1 MQGECDAAP
10 PENPEPPS
18 PTRDSP
24 AGQGGGGGGA
34 GSDDDLCLDVSG
46 ENLEYP
52 LLSPALNGSAVKDL
66 YLYKNEFS
74 LLPKW
79 VGELRRLKTLKFF
92 ANEVNLF
99 PSELGSLV
107 GLECLQVKISPPGLN
122 GLALHKLEGLKE
134 LELSKALRRPSV
146 FPLLSEI
153 AQLKCLTKLSVC
165 HFSIRCLPP
174 EIACLNKLEYLDLSF
189 NKMKSLPNE
198 ISYLNSLTSLKV
210 ANNKLVEL
218 PSGLSS
224 LRQLGVLDLSNNRLT
239 SIGPLELDSM
249 QSLRSLNLQHNKLLS
264 FQIPSWI
271 SCDIDGKELPNDDC
285 TNSLAEM
292 EVYESTPDD
301 ERTIAC
307 SSSCHTSASSL
318 AGSASNARCF
328 SAWKSS
334 KRWKRRNYLQ
344 QKARLERLNSSRKGK
359 GEKYPEELTK
369 KGDEMCKL
377 SNDDA
382 SRDAAS
388 EITCEDGGDN
398 ALISG
403 EIGSENVLSSVG
415 EDGISSNSELKVEND
430 SNVAFDSASRQ
441 QDVTVM
447 SNASTDEQDAES
459 LVGKHEVSIK
469 CKRNCDQHLDNPK
482 PWKCRRPADESL
494 DLSRQYCDFSFCG
507 VEDYLPDG
515 FYDAGRDQP
524 FMPLS
529 SYERN
534 LPIDSREVIL
544 VDRDRDEVLDAV
556 TLSAQGL
563 VSRFKRLNSLTKD
576 QELEDCTLQI
586 SSLLA
591 LFVSD
596 HFGGCDR
603 TAIIERTRKAVS
615 GSNYRKPFVC
625 TCLTGNRDYVDSSV
639 DQMLNNQDIILS
651 DLCEKSLQSMKA
663 RQSSVIIPIGSL
675 KFGVCRHRAIL
686 MKYLCDRMVPPVPC
700 ELVRGYLDFSPH
712 AWNIILVKKGD
723 LWVRMVVD
731 ACRPL
736 DIREETDPEYAC
748 RYIPLRRFRDSL
760 SMEAISKSGCV
771 LPSLSTS
778 DEIYRGAS
786 TSIVHCT
793 NTSANVVAKVRS
805 LEVCGNSVEEIR
817 TFEYSCLGEVRILS
831 ALQHACIVE
840 MYGHQI
846 SSQRVTSADAN
857 PERRMWRSAI
867 YMEYVKGGSLKD
879 YLEKLSKSDEKRV
892 PVNMGLFIARD
903 VASALVELHS
913 RHIIHRDIKS
923 ENILIDLDARRADGT
938 PIVKLCDFDRAVPL
952 RSSIHTCC
960 IAHIGVHPPDT
971 CVGTPRW
978 MAPEVLQTMHKRGS
992 YGLEVDIWSYG
1003 CLIFELLTLQVPY
1016 SGLSEALIH
1025 DLIQGGER
1033 PKLTDEM
1040 DSLASLND
1048 HTTMGSGSK
1057 SEGPEVEREALRF
1070 LVDLFRRCTTK
1081 NPADRPSARDIYD
1094 SILVHVRDFINI
1106 HGREPEQSI
1115 IKQS

>member
-1 MQGECDAAP
+1 MQGECDAGP
-10 PENPEPPS
+10 SENPDPPS
-18 PTRDSP
+18 PARDSS
-24 AGQGGGGGGA
+24 GQGVA
-34 GSDDDLCLDVSG
+34 AAAAASDDDLCLDVSG
-46 ENLEYP
+46 ENLEYS
-52 LLSPALNGSAVKDL
+52 LLSPALNGSTVKDL

-79 VGELRRLKTLKFF
+79 AGELRRLKTLKFF

-99 PSELGSLV
+99 PSELGNLV

-224 LRQLGVLDLSNNRLT
+224 LRRLEVLDLSNNRLT

-249 QSLRSLNLQHNKLLS
+249 HGLRRLTLQHNKLLS

-271 SCDIDGKELPNDDC
+271 SCDIDGKELSNDDNA
-285 TNSLAEM
+285 NSLAEM

-301 ERTIAC
+301 EGTISC
-307 SSSCHTSASSL
+307 SSSCLTSASLL

-328 SAWKSS
+328 SARKSS

-344 QKARLERLNSSRKGK
+344 QKARLERLNSSRKWK
-359 GEKYPEELTK
+359 GEKFSEELAK

-388 EITCEDGGDN
+388 EITREDGEDN
-398 ALISG
+398 VSISG

-415 EDGISSNSELKVEND
+415 EDGISSNSELKVENH
-430 SNVAFDSASRQ
+430 SNVAFDSVSRELG
-441 QDVTVM
+441 DVTVM

-459 LVGKHEVSIK
+459 LVDKNEVSLK

-482 PWKCRRPADESL
+482 PCKCRRPADESL

-515 FYDAGRDQP
+515 FYDAGRDRP

-529 SYERN
+529 SYKRN

-556 TLSAQGL
+556 TLTAQAL
-563 VSRFKRLNSLTKD
+563 VTRFKRLNGLTKD

-586 SSLLA
+586 SSLIA

-603 TAIIERTRKAVS
+603 NAIIERTRKAVS

-639 DQMLNNQDIILS
+639 NQMPNNQDIILR
-651 DLCEKSLQSMKA
+651 DICEKSLQSIKV
-663 RQSSVIIPIGSL
+663 RQSSVIVPIGTL

-736 DIREETDPEYAC
+736 DIREETDTEYAC
-748 RYIPLRRFRDSL
+748 RYIPLRRFRDSV
-760 SMEAISKSGCV
+760 SKEAISKSGCV

-778 DEIYRGAS
+778 DEIYRAAS
-786 TSIVHCT
+786 TSIIHC
-793 NTSANVVAKVRS
+793 NNASANVVAKVRS

-817 TFEYSCLGEVRILS
+817 KFEYSCLGEVRILG
-831 ALQHACIVE
+831 ALRHACIVK

-857 PERRMWRSAI
+857 PERRIWRSAI
-867 YMEYVKGGSLKD
+867 YMEYVKGGSLKN
-879 YLEKLSKSDEKRV
+879 YLEKLSKSGEKHV
-892 PVNMGLFIARD
+892 PINMCLFIARD
-903 VASALVELHS
+903 VASALMELHS
-913 RHIIHRDIKS
+913 KHIIHRDIKS

-978 MAPEVLQTMHKRGS
+978 MAPEVLQTMHKHEL
-992 YGLEVDIWSYG
+992 YGLEVDIWSFG

-1016 SGLSEALIH
+1016 SGLSEPLIH

-1057 SEGPEVEREALRF
+1057 SEGPEVEHDALRF
-1070 LVDLFRRCTTK
+1070 LVNLFCRCTTK
-1081 NPADRPSARDIYD
+1081 NPADRPSAREIYD
-1094 SILVHVRDFINI
+1094 SVLLRVRDFISI
-1106 HGREPEQSI
+1106 HGQDPERSVV
-1115 IKQS
+1115 KQS

>member
-1 MQGECDAAP
+1 MQGECDADP

-18 PTRDSP
+18 PTRDSCS
-24 AGQGGGGGGA
+24 QSGA
-34 GSDDDLCLDVSG
+34 SDDDLCLDVSG
-46 ENLEYP
+46 ENLEYS
-52 LLSPALNGSAVKDL
+52 LLSPTLSGSSVKGL

-92 ANEVNLF
+92 ANELNLF
-99 PSELGSLV
+99 PNELGSLV

-174 EIACLNKLEYLDLSF
+174 EIGCLNQLEYLDLSF

-198 ISYLNSLTSLKV
+198 ISYLNSLMSLKV

-224 LRQLGVLDLSNNRLT
+224 LWRLEVLDLSNNRLS

-249 QSLRSLNLQHNKLLS
+249 HCLRSLNLQNNKLLS

-271 SCDIDGKELPNDDC
+271 SCDIDGKELSNDDSA
-285 TNSLAEM
+285 NSLAEM

-301 ERTIAC
+301 EGTISS
-307 SSSCHTSASSL
+307 SSSCHNGPSLL
-318 AGSASNARCF
+318 AGSLSNARCF
-328 SAWKSS
+328 SARKS

-344 QKARLERLNSSRKGK
+344 QKARLERLNNSRKWK
-359 GEKYPEELTK
+359 GEIHSEELTK
-369 KGDEMCKL
+369 KADDMCKL
-377 SNDDA
+377 SKDDA

-388 EITCEDGGDN
+388 EITRVDGGDK
-398 ALISG
+398 LSISG
-403 EIGSENVLSSVG
+403 EIAPEDVLSSVD
-415 EDGISSNSELKVEND
+415 EDGIILKSELKVENH
-430 SNVAFDSASRQ
+430 SNVAFDSASRELG
-441 QDVTVM
+441 DVTIM

-459 LVGKHEVSIK
+459 LVQKHEVSIK
-469 CKRNCDQHLDNPK
+469 CKRYCDQHLDNPK
-482 PWKCRRPADESL
+482 PCKCRRPADESL

-544 VDRDRDEVLDAV
+544 VDRDKDEVLDAV
-556 TLSAQGL
+556 TLTAQAL
-563 VSRFKRLNSLTKD
+563 VIRFKQLSGLTKD

-586 SSLLA
+586 ASLLA

-596 HFGGCDR
+596 HFGGCDKN
-603 TAIIERTRKAVS
+603 AIVERTRKAVS

-625 TCLTGNRDYVDSSV
+625 TCSTGNRDYVDSSV
-639 DQMLNNQDIILS
+639 NQMLNNQDIILS
-651 DLCEKSLQSMKA
+651 DLCEKSLQSIKV
-663 RQSSVIIPIGSL
+663 RQSSVIVPIGTL

-686 MKYLCDRMVPPVPC
+686 LKYLCDRMVPPVPC

-712 AWNIILVKKGD
+712 AWNIVLVKKGD

-731 ACRPL
+731 ACHPL

-760 SMEAISKSGCV
+760 SMEGISNSGCV
-771 LPSLSTS
+771 LPSLSAS
-778 DEIYRGAS
+778 DEIYKEAS
-786 TSIVHCT
+786 TSITRCA
-793 NTSANVVAKVRS
+793 NASANVVAKVRS
-805 LEVCGNSVEEIR
+805 LEVCSDSVEEIR
-817 TFEYSCLGEVRILS
+817 KLEYSCLGEVRILG
-831 ALQHACIVE
+831 ALRHACIVE
-840 MYGHQI
+840 MYGHQL
-846 SSQRVTSADAN
+846 SSQRVTSAGAN

-867 YMEYVKGGSLKD
+867 YMEYVKGGSLKN
-879 YLEKLSKSDEKRV
+879 YLEKLSKTGEKHV

-913 RHIIHRDIKS
+913 KHIIHRDVKS

-938 PIVKLCDFDRAVPL
+938 PTVKLCDFDRAVPL

-960 IAHIGVHPPDT
+960 IAHMGVHPPNI
-971 CVGTPRW
+971 CVGTPCW
-978 MAPEVLQTMHKRGS
+978 MAPEVLQTMHKHES

-1016 SGLSEALIH
+1016 SGLSEPLIH

-1040 DSLASLND
+1040 ASLASLND
-1048 HTTMGSGSK
+1048 HTRMGSGSK
-1057 SEGPEVEREALRF
+1057 LEGPEVDQETLRF
-1070 LVDLFRRCTTK
+1070 LVDLFRRCTMK

-1094 SILVHVRDFINI
+1094 LILIHVRDFISI
-1106 HGREPEQSI
+1106 HGWEPEGSV
-1115 IKQS
+1115 IKLP

>member
-1 MQGECDAAP
+1 MQGECDADP

-18 PTRDSP
+18 PTRDSC
-24 AGQGGGGGGA
+24 GQSGA
-34 GSDDDLCLDVSG
+34 SDDDLCLDVSG
-46 ENLEYP
+46 ENLEYS
-52 LLSPALNGSAVKDL
+52 LLSPTLSGSSVKDL

-79 VGELRRLKTLKFF
+79 VGKLRRLKTLKFF
-92 ANEVNLF
+92 ANELNLF
-99 PSELGSLV
+99 PNELGSLV

-146 FPLLSEI
+146 FPLLGEI
-153 AQLKCLTKLSVC
+153 AQLKCLTRLSVC

-174 EIACLNKLEYLDLSF
+174 EIGCLNKLEYLDLSF

-218 PSGLSS
+218 PSDLSS
-224 LRQLGVLDLSNNRLT
+224 LRRLEVLDLSNNRLT
-239 SIGPLELDSM
+239 SVGPLGLDSM
-249 QSLRSLNLQHNKLLS
+249 HSLRSLNLQNNKLLS

-271 SCDIDGKELPNDDC
+271 SCDIDRKELSNDDSA
-285 TNSLAEM
+285 NSLAEM
-292 EVYESTPDD
+292 EVYESTPDV
-301 ERTIAC
+301 EGTI
-307 SSSCHTSASSL
+307 SSSSFCHSSASLL

-328 SAWKSS
+328 LARKS

-344 QKARLERLNSSRKGK
+344 QKARLERLNNSRKWK
-359 GEKYPEELTK
+359 GEKYSEELTI
-369 KGDEMCKL
+369 KGDDMCKL
-377 SNDDA
+377 SKDDA
-382 SRDAAS
+382 SRDAES
-388 EITCEDGGDN
+388 EITHVDGGDKVS
-398 ALISG
+398 ISG
-403 EIGSENVLSSVG
+403 EVAPKDVLSSVD
-415 EDGISSNSELKVEND
+415 ENSISSKSDLKVENRL
-430 SNVAFDSASRQ
+430 NVAFDPASRELG
-441 QDVTVM
+441 DITII
-447 SNASTDEQDAES
+447 SNASADKQDAES
-459 LVGKHEVSIK
+459 LVQKQEVSIK
-469 CKRNCDQHLDNPK
+469 CKRYCDQHLDNPK
-482 PWKCRRPADESL
+482 PCKCRRRPADESL

-507 VEDYLPDG
+507 AEDYLPDG

-556 TLSAQGL
+556 TLTAQAL
-563 VSRFKRLNSLTKD
+563 VIRFKRLSGLTKD
-576 QELEDCTLQI
+576 QELEDWTLQI

-603 TAIIERTRKAVS
+603 NAIIERTRKAAS
-615 GSNYRKPFVC
+615 GSNYEKPFVC

-651 DLCEKSLQSMKA
+651 DLCERSLQSIKA
-663 RQSSVIIPIGSL
+663 RQSSVIVPIGTL

-760 SMEAISKSGCV
+760 SMEGISKSGCV

-778 DEIYRGAS
+778 DEIYKAAS

-793 NTSANVVAKVRS
+793 NASANVVAKVRF

-817 TFEYSCLGEVRILS
+817 KFEYSCLGEVRILG

-846 SSQRVTSADAN
+846 SSQRVTSEDAN
-857 PERRMWRSAI
+857 PEHRMWRSAI
-867 YMEYVKGGSLKD
+867 YMEYVKGGSLKN
-879 YLEKLSKSDEKRV
+879 YLEKLSKSGEKHV

-913 RHIIHRDIKS
+913 KHIIHRDIKS

-960 IAHIGVHPPDT
+960 LAHIGVHPPNT

-978 MAPEVLQTMHKRGS
+978 MAPEVLQTMHKHES

-1016 SGLSEALIH
+1016 SGLSEPLIH
-1025 DLIQGGER
+1025 DLIQQGER
-1033 PKLTDEM
+1033 PKLTDDM

-1048 HTTMGSGSK
+1048 HSSMGSGSK
-1057 SEGPEVEREALRF
+1057 SEGPEVEHEALKF
-1070 LVDLFRRCTTK
+1070 LVDLFCRCTKK

-1094 SILVHVRDFINI
+1094 SILVHVRDFVRI
-1106 HGREPEQSI
+1106 HGWEPERLV
-1115 IKQS
+1115 IKLP